1 MRNNFILMSEL
12 RTLNLIIAIT
22 KTMAAL
28 PSFTTPR
35 LVVGTRPS
43 RNRVKATI
51 ARSEGAVFSSSIRDD
66 ETDAKRDDDDEPT
79 VTIAGKAVSAIVA
92 TVVALSAPTR
102 SSATEVVRFSRVV
115 SLVLYLFAFA

>member
-1 MRNNFILMSEL
+1 MRNIFILMSEI

-35 LVVGTRPS
+35 LVVGTLPS
-43 RNRVKATI
+43 RNGVKATI

-115 SLVLYLFAFA
+115 SLVLYLFASA

>member
-1 MRNNFILMSEL
+1 MRNIFILMSEI

-66 ETDAKRDDDDEPT
+66 DDEPT

-115 SLVLYLFAFA
+115 SLVLYLFASA

>member
-1 MRNNFILMSEL
+1 MWNIFILISEI
-12 RTLNLIIAIT
+12 RTLNLIIATT

-43 RNRVKATI
+43 RNGAKATRP
-51 ARSEGAVFSSSIRDD
+51 RSEGVVFSSSLRDD

-102 SSATEVVRFSRVV
+102 SSATEVVRFCRVV
-115 SLVLYLFAFA
+115 SLLLYPFAFA

>member
-1 MRNNFILMSEL
+1 MRNIFILMSEI

-28 PSFTTPR
+28 SSFTTPR

-43 RNRVKATI
+43 RNGVKATRP
-51 ARSEGAVFSSSIRDD
+51 RSEGAVFSSSLRDD

-79 VTIAGKAVSAIVA
+79 VTIAGKAISAIVA

-102 SSATEVVRFSRVV
+102 SSATEVVRSCRVV
-115 SLVLYLFAFA
+115 SLLLYPFAFA

>member
-1 MRNNFILMSEL
+1 
-12 RTLNLIIAIT
+12 
-22 KTMAAL
+22 MAAL

-43 RNRVKATI
+43 RNGAKA
-51 ARSEGAVFSSSIRDD
+51 ARPRSEGVVFSSSLRDD

-102 SSATEVVRFSRVV
+102 SSATEVVRFCRVV
-115 SLVLYLFAFA
+115 SLLLYPFAFA